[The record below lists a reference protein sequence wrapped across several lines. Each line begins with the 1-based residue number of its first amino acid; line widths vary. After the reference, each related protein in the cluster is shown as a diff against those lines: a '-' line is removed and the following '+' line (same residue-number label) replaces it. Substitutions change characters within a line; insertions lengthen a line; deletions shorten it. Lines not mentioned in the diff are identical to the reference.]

1 MGSSAE
7 EAGDGAWRWHL
18 PQPEVLASAPLFQP
32 EVLLLSFNSLYL
44 FGHYHNGHFVN
55 TVLVTY
61 IF

>member
-7 EAGDGAWRWHL
+7 EAGDGAWRGHL
-18 PQPEVLASAPLFQP
+18 PQP

-55 TVLVTY
+55 TVLVTF